1 MLVFILT
8 YILNI
13 YHIKYQTYLHIK
25 HNTTA
30 GKGKCKRAHSVRSR
44 AQKVSPHLM
53 VRLFHEVNQRKTTK
67 CIFRYAFA
75 YLVCHALALINV
87 IVNINLLN
95 VFFEGRFTEFGTR
108 WSVMKVLF
116 CGNPFNPL
124 QMVGI

>member
-25 HNTTA
+25 HNTAA
-30 GKGKCKRAHSVRSR
+30 GKGKCKRTHSVRSR

-108 WSVMKVLF
+108 
-116 CGNPFNPL
+116 
-124 QMVGI
+124 